1 MKKTDVIK
9 EVAKELREKIIT
21 IEDLN
26 ALFDQISVIE
36 NFLFKDIKTP
46 LSEKL
51 KGEIKEDL
59 RLIVENLEKK
69 GIIGKLPNEQFSFF
83 EKIKSELKK
92 FLLIKLEIAFEP
104 SEDFLLNIKKWLK
117 ENVQQ
122 ETVLQIKTNPNIV
135 AGLIIEY
142 QGKYLD
148 LSLAK
153 KIDEIIETITYE
165 RF

>member
-1 MKKTDVIK
+1 
-9 EVAKELREKIIT
+9 
-21 IEDLN
+21 
-26 ALFDQISVIE
+26 
-36 NFLFKDIKTP
+36 
-46 LSEKL
+46 
-51 KGEIKEDL
+51 
-59 RLIVENLEKK
+59 
-69 GIIGKLPNEQFSFF
+69 
-83 EKIKSELKK
+83 
-92 FLLIKLEIAFEP
+92 LLIKLEIAFEP

>member
-46 LSEKL
+46 FSEKL